1 MQIVECHAPRERRRF
16 IAFIHD
22 VYRGNHYYKDT
33 LIGIVRT
40 FLECSDT
47 FTKSVAIR
55 PLAVRSEGK
64 TLAQC
69 MLIIAPA
76 LPVAQV
82 GFFEALPEQQD
93 AVDLL
98 LEEAR
103 TEARRRKFATV
114 VVGLNGHLS
123 YGVGILR
130 DHFDAPIS
138 FDSLYNPAY
147 YPAYFE
153 RQATD
158 RHTLTTYEFDVA
170 NVRIDPRVLERLRRQ
185 FTFRAM
191 NLRRFR
197 EEMLLFG
204 ELCNECLRHTRMY
217 FDRDR
222 VCLYELLADMRPF
235 LRPEHLIFA
244 LKDGKPVGFVFWHPD
259 LHEILP
265 GGRPLPLWEIG
276 LRYLCYGKRISMMK
290 LNAVGVIPE
299 YQRLGL
305 AAGLVA
311 EVHRYAYPR
320 YSRGETNFVWDDN
333 LPSTLFNRQ
342 VTDREFRHYAVYEFT
357 A

>member
-1 MQIVECHAPRERRRF
+1 MQIIECHARRERRRF
-16 IAFIHD
+16 ITFIYD
-22 VYRGNHYYKDT
+22 VYRGNHCYKDT

-40 FLECSDT
+40 FLDRADT
-47 FTKSVAIR
+47 FTRGAAIR
-55 PLAVRSEGK
+55 PLAVRHEGK

-69 MLIIAPA
+69 ILIIAPA
-76 LPVAQV
+76 LPMVQV
-82 GFFEALPEQQD
+82 GFFEALPGQQA
-93 AVDLL
+93 AVNLL

-103 TEARRRKFATV
+103 AEARWQGMSTV

-130 DHFDAPIS
+130 DHFDVPIS
-138 FDSLYNPAY
+138 FDSMYSPVY
-147 YPAYFE
+147 YYAYFE
-153 RQATD
+153 RQATQ
-158 RHTLTTYEFDVA
+158 RHTLTTYQFDVA
-170 NVRIDPRVLERLRRQ
+170 NVRIDQRVLDRLRRR
-185 FTFRAM
+185 FTFRTM
-191 NLRRFR
+191 DLRRFR

-204 ELCNECLRHTRMY
+204 ELCNECLRQTHMY

-222 VCLYELLADMRPF
+222 VCIYELLADLRPF

-244 LKDGKPVGFVFWHPD
+244 LKDEKAVGFVFWHPD

-265 GGRPLPLWEIG
+265 GGRPLTLWEIG
-276 LRYLCYGKRISMMK
+276 LRYLLFAKHISTMK
-290 LNAVGVIPE
+290 LNAIGVIPE

-311 EVHRYAYPR
+311 EVHRYAHPH